1 MLAATVSRKINR
13 FEIQRTLGAGAQGT
27 VYLARDT
34 RLNRQ
39 VAIKTPVV
47 GDKAQEH
54 RRRVDTL
61 LAEAR
66 MVSQLSH
73 PNVVPLFDA
82 GEENALPFLVFEYV
96 EGTVLARI
104 IKRERRLS
112 PARAVTIAVELLAA
126 LGYAHSKGV
135 MHRDIKPGNIMLR
148 PLCGRRRAL

>member
-1 MLAATVSRKINR
+1 MLAATVPRKINR

-47 GDKAQEH
+47 GGKTQEH
-54 RRRVDTL
+54 RRRVDT
-61 LAEAR
+61 
-66 MVSQLSH
+66 
-73 PNVVPLFDA
+73 
-82 GEENALPFLVFEYV
+82 
-96 EGTVLARI
+96 
-104 IKRERRLS
+104 
-112 PARAVTIAVELLAA
+112 LLAA